1 MGPGG
6 RGGGPGGRGGGP
18 HGGPPGWGG
27 PGPGGPP
34 GPGLPGFFGGFCDV
48 IGSWYVNIYTTP
60 CFLGFMNLFFILDG
74 RFH

>member
-27 PGPGGPP
+27 PGPG
-34 GPGLPGFFGGFCDV
+34 FFGGFCDA
-48 IGSWYVNIYTTP
+48 IGSWYVKYIHNTLL
-60 CFLGFMNLFFILDG
+60 FGFYESI
-74 RFH
+74 FHP

>member
-34 GPGLPGFFGGFCDV
+34 GPGLPGFFGGFCDA
-48 IGSWYVNIYTTP
+48 IGSWYVKYIHNTLL
-60 CFLGFMNLFFILDG
+60 FGFYESIS
-74 RFH
+74 HP